1 MILYRR
7 NELYKEYQRREK
19 EKMNSSITPIKTQ

>member
-1 MILYRR
+1 MIPFRR

-19 EKMNSSITPIKTQ
+19 EKMNFNITPIKTQ